1 MNLSRRRP
9 SSTAGGQTAV
19 AERSRGG
26 RPPRGRRAALSLVVI
41 TPLVAEFTLGATPI
55 AMAWLILLYIP
66 IYGFG
71 VLTIRELLRRTGGG
85 PGSTLLMGLV
95 YGLIEEG
102 VALQALTSPH
112 IYHVARWAPRP
123 FGINTAYAELNLAYH
138 AVFSVTIPI
147 VLVDLIFPGLAHR
160 PFLRR
165 RGLIGAGVVA
175 LLGVLMLRAS
185 VPPKEDPGYDVPTV
199 ALLVIVALI
208 AVLSVAALWLL
219 PRSGRP
225 ARSQTGALVPSP
237 VTVATACGV
246 ATLLYLGLLYPFG
259 GAHRPAFTHG
269 GWTLVPMVVGAVV
282 AVAAWSVIR
291 RWSAAAAW
299 SRRHLLAAAIGALVA
314 HTVFGL
320 AANTHT
326 VANGVGLTAAGVVM
340 CALLALL
347 DRRVRDVPGSGLRAP
362 S

>member
-1 MNLSRRRP
+1 M
-9 SSTAGGQTAV
+9 

-41 TPLVAEFTLGATPI
+41 TPLVAEFTLGTTPI
-55 AMAWLILLYIP
+55 TMAWLILLYVP

-71 VLTIRELLRRTGGG
+71 VLTIRELIRRTGGG
-85 PGSTLLMGLV
+85 SGSMLLMGIV

-112 IYHVARWAPRP
+112 LYHVARWAPRP

-147 VLVDLIFPGLAHR
+147 VLVDLIFPDLAHR

-165 RGLIGAGVVA
+165 RGLIGAGAVA

-185 VPPKEDPGYDVPTV
+185 VPPKEDPGYNVPTA
-199 ALLVIVALI
+199 ALLVILALI

-219 PRSGRP
+219 PRSR
-225 ARSQTGALVPSP
+225 RSPRSRAGSPVPSP
-237 VTVATACGV
+237 VVVATVCGV
-246 ATLLYLGLLYPFG
+246 ATLLYLGLLFPFG
-259 GAHRPAFTHG
+259 GARRPAFTHG
-269 GWTLVPMVVGAVV
+269 DWTLVPMVLAAVV

-291 RWSAAAAW
+291 RWGTAAAW
-299 SRRHLLAAAIGALVA
+299 SRRHLLAAVIGALVA
-314 HTVFGL
+314 HTLFGL
-320 AANTHT
+320 GANTHT
-326 VANGVGLTAAGVVM
+326 VANGVGLAAAGVIM

-347 DRRVRDVPGSGLRAP
+347 DRRTRDVPGSGLREP